1 MLCREE
7 CSIPLMLFAPQDST
21 LEISSSRYVKDAS
34 APSRLGEG
42 FERSAPRT
50 STIFDCPQRPGNAPR
65 LLTSVSADE
74 RPVAFSIEEITALIE
89 DLMRIADE
97 LYGAD
102 DEVNAF
108 LVDQVVN
115 RLLDR
120 AFGTGP

>member
-1 MLCREE
+1 M
-7 CSIPLMLFAPQDST
+7 SP
-21 LEISSSRYVKDAS
+21 
-34 APSRLGEG
+34 
-42 FERSAPRT
+42 
-50 STIFDCPQRPGNAPR
+50 
-65 LLTSVSADE
+65 DE

-89 DLMRIADE
+89 DLMRIADD

-108 LVDQVVN
+108 IVDQVVN